1 MDSGENKRA
10 VIVGIFIALGIV
22 IFVLGIFTLGSNQK
36 SFGSG
41 ITVNAVFSDVEG
53 LKKGNSVWF
62 SGVKIG
68 TINRIE
74 FSGISQVAV
83 KMTIDKSVQNYIH
96 HDADVKISSDGLIG
110 NKIIVIE
117 GGSPNAPV
125 VQDGDMLSVKKA
137 LSTEDIMDTLQ
148 KNNQNLLTITTNFK
162 QISKE
167 IAEGK
172 GMIGAL
178 MGDTAMVMKFRS
190 ILQNMNNT
198 TAATKQM
205 ALQFEAFGTKL
216 NSKGTL
222 ADKLINDTVTY
233 HKLTSAVDNFHKSSV
248 SASQTMD
255 NLNQATSKLNGTNS
269 IIGVLL
275 NDPKGAEQV
284 KTSLN
289 GLQDATVKL
298 NDDLEAAQHNFLL
311 KGYFKDRAKTQ
322 ADSIKKANKR

>member
-22 IFVLGIFTLGSNQK
+22 IFVLGVFTLGSSQK

-68 TINRIE
+68 TINNIE
-74 FSGISQVAV
+74 FTGISQVAV
-83 KMTIDKSVQNYIH
+83 KLTVDKSVQNYIH
-96 HDADVKISSDGLIG
+96 KNADVKISSDGLIG

-117 GGSPNAPV
+117 GGSADAPV
-125 VQDGDMLSVKKA
+125 VQDGDVLSVKKS
-137 LSTEDIMDTLQ
+137 LSTDDIMDTLQ
-148 KNNQNLLTITTNFK
+148 QNNKNLLAITTNFK
-162 QISKE
+162 KVSQE
-167 IAEGK
+167 IIEGK
-172 GMIGAL
+172 GMVGAL

-190 ILQNMNNT
+190 ILQKMDNT
-198 TAATKQM
+198 TTATNQM
-205 ALQFEAFGTKL
+205 ALQLEKFGTKL
-216 NSKGTL
+216 NGKGTL
-222 ADKLINDTVTY
+222 ADKLLTDTVTY
-233 HKLTSAVDNFHKSSV
+233 NKLSAAADNFHKASV
-248 SASQTMD
+248 NVTQTMD

-275 NDPKGAEQV
+275 NDPKGATQV
-284 KTSLN
+284 QSTIDNLHQGSI
-289 GLQDATVKL
+289 KL

-311 KGYFKDRAKTQ
+311 KGYFKDRAKAQ
-322 ADSIKKANKR
+322 ADSLKKAGKK